1 MCDQGWQL
9 DGGEADAGVEFG
21 VAVAH
26 REGQGG
32 SQCRAGPHVAAGDS
46 AQYRNKL
53 QEEKVSLKREVQ
65 SLRRRASTV
74 RDGYIEELNKVE
86 READVLRRRV
96 TQLTNK
102 GSQKDSMI
110 VELQKKVKQA
120 DKLRRAMLNTI
131 QASLLFLYSFHVD
144 MA

>member
-26 REGQGG
+26 REGQ
-32 SQCRAGPHVAAGDS
+32 D
-46 AQYRNKL
+46 KL